1 MKDTTTIAAIA
12 TPLGNGAISIVRMS
26 GDNALSIAAKLF
38 RTSSLKDFNDAAP
51 KQAYY
56 GTFKNGKISD
66 KCVAVYFKAPNSY
79 TGEDMVEFQCHGGVR
94 LTSEVL
100 RSLVDFGA
108 RPATKGEYT
117 KRAFLN
123 GKMTLADAEGV
134 VDMINAESI
143 AGLEASYRLM
153 NGDIARTIDSI
164 QDEIIDLISGLEASL
179 DYPEELEEDVKRNGV
194 DVIKNVHI
202 ELKNLLTSAKFG
214 RYIKNGINVAII
226 GIPNIGKSSLLNA
239 LLKRDRAIVTDIAGT
254 TRDTLEEKYEVEGI
268 ILNLI
273 DTAGIRKR
281 TDDII
286 EEIGVKKAVKVA
298 KQADLVI
305 LLLDSTRAMNEE
317 EKHLIETYSDKRLLK
332 VYNKC
337 DQGIHPSISKDD
349 NIFISAL
356 TGEGIDALTKH
367 IVDIFLDNHLD
378 NTGNIITSERHVDAI
393 SRALDSIKSCN
404 YSIEDAPIECTLV
417 DLRNAYSALGE
428 ITGKTASEDIIDRV
442 FARFCVGK

>member
-1 MKDTTTIAAIA
+1 MNDKTTIAAIA

-26 GDNALSIAAKLF
+26 GEDSLKIAAKLF
-38 RTSSLKDFNDAAP
+38 HTTALKDFNNAEA
-51 KQAYY
+51 KKVYY
-56 GTFKNGKISD
+56 GTFSNGVIND
-66 KCVAVYFKAPNSY
+66 KCVAIYFKAPASY

-94 LTSEVL
+94 LTSEVFRAL
-100 RSLVDFGA
+100 IDNGCRA
-108 RPATKGEYT
+108 ATKGEYT

-143 AGLEASYRLM
+143 AGLQAGYRLM
-153 NGDIARTIDSI
+153 NGDIARAIDAL
-164 QDEIIDLISGLEASL
+164 QDKILDLISGLEASL
-179 DYPEELEEDVKRNGV
+179 DYPDELEEDVKRNGV
-194 DVIKNVHI
+194 DVLKEVHI
-202 ELKNLLTSAKFG
+202 SLKDLLTSAKFG

-305 LLLDSTRAMNEE
+305 LLLDATRPMNEE
-317 EKHLIETYSDKRLLK
+317 EKLLIETYSDKKLLK

-356 TGEGIDALTKH
+356 TGEGIDELTRH

-393 SRALDSIKSCN
+393 SRALDSIKTCN
-404 YSIEDAPIECTLV
+404 YSIEDAPTECTLV
-417 DLRNAYSALGE
+417 DLRNAYMALGE
-428 ITGKTASEDIIDRV
+428 VTGKTASEDIIDRV
-442 FARFCVGK
+442 FSRFCLGK